1 LAVELQDNIGW
12 YPFVTGQLGYLW
24 KGIQQE
30 YLEFLG
36 RRNTGRKWV
45 RELIKKLW
53 GVAWDMWEHRNGIL
67 HDTITPAKLRKI
79 AYTNIGIQEEFDTG
93 IEGLLPRDIHW
104 VSQPIAI
111 VLRYNLEM
119 KEQWLESVALAQTR
133 YTARRELNHAA
144 MRMQQ
149 EFMEQWLTQGAQA

>member
-1 LAVELQDNIGW
+1 M
-12 YPFVTGQLGYLW
+12 GQMGYLW

-67 HDTITPAKLRKI
+67 HDTVTPAKLRKI
-79 AYTNIGIQEEFDTG
+79 IAVNTKIQEEFDMGT
-93 IEGLLPRDIHW
+93 IGLLPRDIHW
-104 VSQPIAI
+104 VSQPITT
-111 VLRYNLEM
+111 VLRYDLQV
-119 KEQWLESVALAQTR
+119 KAQWLESVTLARER
-133 YTARRELNHAA
+133 YTARNELNHDA
-144 MRMQQ
+144 MRMQR
-149 EFMEQWLTQGAQA
+149 ELMDQWLTQGAQA